1 MLNLNQRVER
11 SCTMLVEMLTEMANH
26 AIQKGAIASFEPLD
40 SDHFRIV
47 AEGQTH
53 ELSTEDALTFVEN
66 RVLSC

>member
-1 MLNLNQRVER
+1 
-11 SCTMLVEMLTEMANH
+11 MLVEMLTEMANH